1 MAYQPYPT
9 SGNNY
14 LPQPPQA
21 PKSALNA
28 VKLMYVGAGLSLI
41 GLILGLA
48 TIGSLKNDIL
58 TAAHSAHKT
67 LTATQL
73 HTAEVAGVAFVIITG
88 LIGVGLWL
96 WMARMNGAGK
106 SWARIVA
113 SVLFALSTLSVLTS
127 IARPSAIET
136 RILGLLVWLAGLG
149 AIALLWQRESSDFFT
164 SQSSRR

>member
-9 SGNNY
+9 TGNNY

-21 PKSALNA
+21 PKSVLNA

-41 GLILGLA
+41 SLVVGL
-48 TIGSLKNDIL
+48 TSIGSLKSAIL
-58 TAAHSAHKT
+58 TAARNDHKT
-67 LTATQL
+67 LTASQL
-73 HTAEVAGVAFVIITG
+73 HSAEIAGVAFIVLTG

-106 SWARIVA
+106 SWARVVA

-127 IARPSAIET
+127 VARPSAGLT
-136 RILGLLVWLAGLG
+136 RVFGVLVWLVGMG
-149 AIALLWQRESSDFFT
+149 AIVLLWQRDSSDFFN